1 MQAYFI
7 ADIAGLGEWMARHPE
22 YSPEQMQLLANA
34 VADFK
39 GLRKKEKAAFVA
51 SVQACT
57 EGR

>member
-1 MQAYFI
+1 
-7 ADIAGLGEWMARHPE
+7 MARHPE

-39 GLRKKEKAAFVA
+39 GLRKKEKAAFIA